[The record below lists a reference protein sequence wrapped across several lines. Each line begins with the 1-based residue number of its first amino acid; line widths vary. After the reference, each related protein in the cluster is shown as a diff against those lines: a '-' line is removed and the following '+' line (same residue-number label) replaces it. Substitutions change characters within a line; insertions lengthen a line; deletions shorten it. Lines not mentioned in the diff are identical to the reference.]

1 MAQPGDLIERAILEI
16 CRDVCEL
23 PDRSSP
29 EGEPDQ
35 VIVTLEELSDICR
48 NVLTEALS
56 AIPMMGEVER
66 DTAVRAWSAGARAVH
81 DEWAKADE
89 GERFYLSRDHEPD
102 FTEAAYDYAAALTD
116 HTTKDDE

>member
-1 MAQPGDLIERAILEI
+1 MAQSGDLIERAILEI

-56 AIPMMGEVER
+56 AIPIPAPTGGVER
-66 DTAVRAWSAGARAVH
+66 ALLAVVEATRA
-81 DEWAKADE
+81 
-89 GERFYLSRDHEPD
+89 YLPPD
-102 FTEAAYDYAAALTD
+102 GIDAQECLNRILAATD
-116 HTTKDDE
+116 NPKINPFIREMEQS

>member
-48 NVLTEALS
+48 NVLTEAFS
-56 AIPMMGEVER
+56 ALLIPATEEVE
-66 DTAVRAWSAGARAVH
+66 
-81 DEWAKADE
+81 KAL
-89 GERFYLSRDHEPD
+89 RK
-102 FTEAAYDYAAALTD
+102 AAARLRLASDGPEDKATLRKWSD
-116 HTTKDDE
+116 EALAATKDDE

>member
-1 MAQPGDLIERAILEI
+1 MMAQPGDLIERAILEI

-48 NVLTEALS
+48 NVLTEAFS
-56 AIPMMGEVER
+56 AIPIPAPTEEVEAVKVAQAIVAHYRR
-66 DTAVRAWSAGARAVH
+66 DPQCMAKMLDEVIDRSGATLGYVR
-81 DEWAKADE
+81 E
-89 GERFYLSRDHEPD
+89 
-102 FTEAAYDYAAALTD
+102 LTRL
-116 HTTKDDE
+116 KDSSK

>member
-56 AIPMMGEVER
+56 AIPIPATGEVEL
-66 DTAVRAWSAGARAVH
+66 DHVKASWWDDAIRAHCAEHGPGGDAWNVSMVL
-81 DEWAKADE
+81 
-89 GERFYLSRDHEPD
+89 ERLHR
-102 FTEAAYDYAAALTD
+102 AALTD
-116 HTTKDDE
+116 HTTKEDE